1 MIVLISLLVSLVT
14 AQLFDAGE
22 IPAAY
27 FLWPP
32 FAFYR
37 ALQLLNEASFDP
49 SVPAYSFERLKAGD
63 EVFSAVMFL
72 WYVKMNLIWIGL
84 KQLCS

>member
-14 AQLFDAGE
+14 ARLFDAGE
-22 IPAAY
+22 IPASY

-37 ALQLLNEASFDP
+37 ALQLMNEASFDP
-49 SVPAYSFERLKAGD
+49 SQIPYTIGRLKSGD
-63 EVFSAVMFL
+63 EVFSAIMFM
-72 WYVKMNLIWIGL
+72 WYQRI
-84 KQLCS
+84 

>member
-14 AQLFDAGE
+14 ADLFLPGE

-49 SVPAYSFERLKAGD
+49 SVPAYSLGMLKAGD
-63 EVFSAVMFL
+63 EVYSAIMFM
-72 WYVKMNLIWIGL
+72 WYVSLI
-84 KQLCS
+84 